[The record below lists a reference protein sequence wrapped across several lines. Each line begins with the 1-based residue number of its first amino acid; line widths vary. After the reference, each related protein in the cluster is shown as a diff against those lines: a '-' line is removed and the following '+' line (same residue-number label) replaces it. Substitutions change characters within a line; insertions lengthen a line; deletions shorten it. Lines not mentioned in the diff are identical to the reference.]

1 MVKDYKTIGRIVDLI
16 EKKFYSDEK
25 LLKMGF
31 TMCDLDEAR
40 FRIWM
45 RKKTPRRCPCCGI
58 KSVQFVSP
66 DKCFACEQIDTRQFV
81 IKQEMKR
88 KRQQQ
93 RNVASA

>member
-1 MVKDYKTIGRIVDLI
+1 MGKDYKAIGRIVDLI

-25 LLKMGF
+25 LFKMGF

-45 RKKTPRRCPCCGI
+45 RKKPPRRCPKCNI
-58 KSVQFVSP
+58 LSVQFVEP
-66 DKCFACEQIDTRQFV
+66 NKCYACEQIEMREFA

-93 RNVASA
+93 RNLASA